1 MNYFLNIVIGSLVVI
16 ILGFGFSFNLYLNQ
30 QVSLK
35 DLNPTNTSKSN
46 ENKIKLFEDYSSQT
60 LKIAVLNGCGIS
72 GLGNSYG
79 NILTNRYGLQV
90 TRIENA
96 DNFNYEMTTIVI
108 LSRDNPNIE
117 NLLTIMGTNINA
129 GNVEFD
135 ATINPDEDIQII
147 IGKDYQDFLNLNQ

>member
-16 ILGFGFSFNLYLNQ
+16 IMGFGFSFNLYLNQ
-30 QVSLK
+30 QIPLK
-35 DLNPTNTSKSN
+35 NLNQTNIPKSN
-46 ENKIKLFEDYSSQT
+46 ENKIKLFENYSSQT

-72 GLGNSYG
+72 GVGNSYG
-79 NILTNRYGLQV
+79 NILTNKYGLQV

-108 LSRDNPNIE
+108 LSKDNPKIE

>member
-30 QVSLK
+30 QVSVK
-35 DLNPTNTSKSN
+35 DLNPTNTSRSN
-46 ENKIKLFEDYSSQT
+46 ENKIKLFEDYSTQT

-72 GLGNSYG
+72 GLGSSYG

>member
-1 MNYFLNIVIGSLVVI
+1 MNYFLNIAIGSLVLI

-30 QVSLK
+30 QIPSK
-35 DLNPTNTSKSN
+35 DLNPTNTPKSN

-60 LKIAVLNGCGIS
+60 LRIAVLNGCGIS
-72 GLGNSYG
+72 GVGNSYG

-108 LSRDNPNIE
+108 LSKDNPNIE

-135 ATINPDEDIQII
+135 ATINPNEDIQII